1 MLILEAATNDD
12 DDLVVMADDDV
23 IESPEPAR
31 KRKAD
36 EPAEGGS
43 AKKMKPDTIDIVDSD
58 VIVLW
63 IVTRQVLRAWVW
75 LCENRLLWLLL
86 HTDRDTRVQY

>member
-1 MLILEAATNDD
+1 MAQLQNDDVLISEAATNDD

-58 VIVLW
+58 VIVL
-63 IVTRQVLRAWVW
+63 
-75 LCENRLLWLLL
+75 
-86 HTDRDTRVQY
+86 